1 MSMHRYPKGELANRI
16 IHTIDAYDEDTDTYM
31 ITSSIT
37 LSKSMVID
45 KRVLDVLTVGQTDKL
60 YQTLDDQLVKFIM
73 LLAKPF
79 MKENKN
85 D

>member
-1 MSMHRYPKGELANRI
+1 MHRYPKGELTNRI
-16 IHTIDAYDEDTDTYM
+16 IHTTDKYDENTNTHI

-37 LSKSMVID
+37 LSKSMIVD
-45 KRVLDVLTVGQTDKL
+45 KRVLDVLTVGQADKL
-60 YQTLDDQLVKFIM
+60 YQTLDDQLVNFIV

-85 D
+85 E

>member
-1 MSMHRYPKGELANRI
+1 MMPDGELLNRI
-16 IHTIDAYDEDTDTYM
+16 AHKIDTYNEDTNTYI
-31 ITSSIT
+31 ITSSVT

-60 YQTLDDQLVKFIM
+60 YKTLDDCLVKEIV
-73 LLAKPF
+73 LLTKPF

-85 D
+85 EC

>member
-1 MSMHRYPKGELANRI
+1 MYPNGELTNRI
-16 IHTIDAYDEDTDTYM
+16 AHKIDTYNEDTNTYI
-31 ITSSIT
+31 ITSSVT

-60 YQTLDDQLVKFIM
+60 YQTLDDRLIKDIVC
-73 LLAKPF
+73 LTKPF

-85 D
+85 EC

>member
-1 MSMHRYPKGELANRI
+1 MIPRYPNGELTNRI
-16 IHTIDAYDEDTDTYM
+16 IHTIDVYDEDTDTHI

-45 KRVLDVLTVGQTDKL
+45 KRVLDVLTVGQADKL
-60 YQTLDDQLVKFIM
+60 YQTLDDQLVNFIV

-79 MKENKN
+79 MKENNN